1 MLFELKT
8 KAAHA
13 FDCKFLESAVSQTRS
28 LDHTLDV
35 PKNDHREENQP
46 ATLFSKNFLFFEKT
60 VTLNTSTLVTNHLNL
75 MQIKG

>member
-13 FDCKFLESAVSQTRS
+13 LDCKFLESAVSQTRS

-46 ATLFSKNFLFFEKT
+46 ATLFSKKLIVF
-60 VTLNTSTLVTNHLNL
+60 
-75 MQIKG
+75 